1 MAYDLQEQEQLATF
15 KAWWERYGNF
25 ILTVTTLVLLAVAG
39 WNGWR
44 WYERREAAAA
54 STVYEQVL
62 KALAANDGAKAKE
75 LTGSLIQNHGRTVF
89 AAMAALH
96 AAKVNHDAKDLP
108 AARSQLQWVIDKSG
122 HEEFVLVA
130 RVRLAGVLLDEK
142 NYDEALKLLAGDVP
156 AAHQTAFADRRGD
169 VLFAQGKPAEARS
182 AWQLALDKADAQH
195 PLRQLIQLKLD
206 ALPAPAVS

>member
-25 ILTVTTLVLLAVAG
+25 ILTAVTLVLLAIAA

-54 STVYEQVL
+54 SGVYEQVM
-62 KALAANDGAKAKE
+62 KALAENNGTRVKE
-75 LTGSLIQNHGRTVF
+75 LTGTLIQNHGRTVF

-96 AAKVNHDAKDLP
+96 AAKVNHDANDLP

-122 HEEFVLVA
+122 HEEFTLLA

-142 NYDEALKLLAGDVP
+142 SFDEALKVLAGDVP

-169 VLFAQGKPAEARS
+169 VLLAQGKAAEART
-182 AWQLALDKADAQH
+182 AWQQALDKADPQH
-195 PLRQLIQLKLD
+195 PLRQLIQLKID
-206 ALPAPAVS
+206 SVPAPAVS